1 MDARFGEYDATYKEA
16 VHPATN
22 AEKDQ
27 WNARF
32 FGFHGR
38 GDRKDPDRAPLTS
51 GSPDDHDAWALAG
64 AICAT
69 VIAQLR
75 LSQLRLSKQHNLV
88 SDDNSIA
95 ESFAHHAQRSHNLSN
110 QHHQS
115 TYYKEDTT
123 EPLLTAFFLH
133 IYFANTER
141 IRLATVYLHEAIAQL
156 HLQSLH
162 RPENLI
168 SLAEGQRELLLRIF
182 WLVFVTE
189 RTFCVQNCFP
199 PCLKPIQTFPLS
211 GFHIQGVG
219 EVDASFQLLAQLF
232 TLLDDNI
239 VMAADRGGVTPDSS
253 KADNLYSALS
263 AMAKQDFSALA
274 PNLPETQRVNV
285 LMTGNWIHILWWQF
299 ALSHYQMS
307 SRMDDAMLSMLK
319 PAKVAHETMRLLG
332 SVSQQ
337 AIRTH
342 GYGLKA
348 LLLIG
353 GPESLFH
360 KKLMLVM
367 AESQLP
373 VPNVKTLTPM
383 VWQICLAI
391 NSCRGPVCSPY
402 PGARPRTVGP
412 RAWIVMTT
420 VPIDRFTADP
430 ISKTDAIVLGL
441 KYGLTV
447 ANTLVM
453 RSERVDSVP
462 TLAEQIFLKVGRA
475 LVSTDYT
482 MTVPSGRKAKPSL
495 PRSISLQ
502 PFTSSQRLK

>member
-1 MDARFGEYDATYKEA
+1 MEKGKKR
-16 VHPATN
+16 TN
-22 AEKDQ
+22 YPCDGCSL
-27 WNARF
+27 RLLL
-32 FGFHGR
+32 
-38 GDRKDPDRAPLTS
+38 PDRGSTQSPRSPSTS
-51 GSPDDHDAWALAG
+51 GVENESATQQKSLQVYIEYLDKFRDHLTCVWPVVNVESLKSRISGSLDDHDAWALAG

-69 VIAQLR
+69 
-75 LSQLRLSKQHNLV
+75 HNLV
-88 SDDNSIA
+88 SDDNNVA

-115 TYYKEDTT
+115 THYKEDTT
-123 EPLLTAFFLH
+123 ESLLTAFFLH
-133 IYFANTER
+133 VYFANTER
-141 IRLATVYLHEAIAQL
+141 IRIATVYLHEAIAQL

-162 RPENLI
+162 RPEILV
-168 SLAEGQRELLLRIF
+168 SLEEEQRELLLRIF

-211 GFHIQGVG
+211 EFHIQGAG

-239 VMAADRGGVTPDSS
+239 IVAADRGGVPPDSN
-253 KADNLYSALS
+253 AAENLYSALS
-263 AMAKQDFSALA
+263 AMAKQDFSTLA
-274 PNLPETQRVNV
+274 PYLPETQRVNV

-342 GYGLKA
+342 GYGLELKVFRIADALIDILACNTWLSSLQPGCNSMLLGARDVLRSLQKA

-353 GPESLFH
+353 WPESLFH

-367 AESQLP
+367 AESQLA
-373 VPNVKTLTPM
+373 VPDVKALTT
-383 VWQICLAI
+383 CEEEE
-391 NSCRGPVCSPY
+391 C
-402 PGARPRTVGP
+402 
-412 RAWIVMTT
+412 
-420 VPIDRFTADP
+420 
-430 ISKTDAIVLGL
+430 
-441 KYGLTV
+441 
-447 ANTLVM
+447 
-453 RSERVDSVP
+453 VDYS
-462 TLAEQIFLKVGRA
+462 
-475 LVSTDYT
+475 
-482 MTVPSGRKAKPSL
+482 
-495 PRSISLQ
+495 
-502 PFTSSQRLK
+502 

>member
-1 MDARFGEYDATYKEA
+1 MEKGKKRTNYPCDGCSLRRVRCHLQGSSPPCNECRKRSVECTFLRVPRKRGPKGPRLSTTHKVVNYQEQIRQNRSGLPLPARGPTQSPRSPSTPGVENESTAQKNPLEVYIEYLNKFRD
-16 VHPATN
+16 H
-22 AEKDQ
+22 
-27 WNARF
+27 
-32 FGFHGR
+32 
-38 GDRKDPDRAPLTS
+38 LTCVWPVVNVES
-51 GSPDDHDAWALAG
+51 LKSRICGSLDDHDAWALAG

-75 LSQLRLSKQHNLV
+75 LSQLRLSKQHILV

-95 ESFAHHAQRSHNLSN
+95 ESFAHHAQLSHNLSN
-110 QHHQS
+110 QRHQS

-123 EPLLTAFFLH
+123 DSLLTAFFLH

-141 IRLATVYLHEAIAQL
+141 IRLAT
-156 HLQSLH
+156 
-162 RPENLI
+162 
-168 SLAEGQRELLLRIF
+168 
-182 WLVFVTE
+182 
-189 RTFCVQNCFP
+189 NCFP

-239 VMAADRGGVTPDSS
+239 VMAADRGGVTPGSS

-319 PAKVAHETMRLLG
+319 PAKVAHEAMRLLG

-348 LLLIG
+348 LFLIG

-373 VPNVKTLTPM
+373 VPNVRALTPGEEDEC
-383 VWQICLAI
+383 VEDL
-391 NSCRGPVCSPY
+391 
-402 PGARPRTVGP
+402 
-412 RAWIVMTT
+412 
-420 VPIDRFTADP
+420 
-430 ISKTDAIVLGL
+430 
-441 KYGLTV
+441 
-447 ANTLVM
+447 
-453 RSERVDSVP
+453 
-462 TLAEQIFLKVGRA
+462 
-475 LVSTDYT
+475 
-482 MTVPSGRKAKPSL
+482 
-495 PRSISLQ
+495 
-502 PFTSSQRLK
+502 

>member
-1 MDARFGEYDATYKEA
+1 MDARFGECDATYKEA
-16 VHPATN
+16 VHPATS

-27 WNARF
+27 WNAHF

-38 GDRKDPDRAPLTS
+38 GDRRDLDQAPLTRWSTIKNKFDRIDQDSLFRPAAQPKVPDRRQLPAWRARLLLSKTLWS
-51 GSPDDHDAWALAG
+51 GSLDDHDAWALAG

-88 SDDNSIA
+88 SDDNNIA
-95 ESFAHHAQRSHNLSN
+95 ESFAHHAQLSHNLSI
-110 QHHQS
+110 QYHQS

-123 EPLLTAFFLH
+123 ESLLAAFFLH
-133 IYFANTER
+133 VYFANTER

-162 RPENLI
+162 RPEILATLQSI
-168 SLAEGQRELLLRIF
+168 SLLYGDHQIIDREE
-182 WLVFVTE
+182 T

-211 GFHIQGVG
+211 EFHIQGVG

-232 TLLDDNI
+232 TLLDDNLI
-239 VMAADRGGVTPDSS
+239 VAADRGGITPDSS

-263 AMAKQDFSALA
+263 AMAKQDFSTLA

-342 GYGLKA
+342 GYGLELKVFRIADALIDILACNPWLSSSLQPGCNSMLLGARDVLHSLEKA
-348 LLLIG
+348 LLHIG

-373 VPNVKTLTPM
+373 VPNVKSLTPGEEEEC
-383 VWQICLAI
+383 V
-391 NSCRGPVCSPY
+391 
-402 PGARPRTVGP
+402 
-412 RAWIVMTT
+412 
-420 VPIDRFTADP
+420 
-430 ISKTDAIVLGL
+430 
-441 KYGLTV
+441 
-447 ANTLVM
+447 
-453 RSERVDSVP
+453 EDS
-462 TLAEQIFLKVGRA
+462 
-475 LVSTDYT
+475 
-482 MTVPSGRKAKPSL
+482 
-495 PRSISLQ
+495 
-502 PFTSSQRLK
+502 

>member
-1 MDARFGEYDATYKEA
+1 MEKGKKRTNYPCDGCSLRRIRQNRSGLPLPARGPTQSPRSPSTPGVENESTAQQNPLEVYIEYLDKFRD
-16 VHPATN
+16 H
-22 AEKDQ
+22 
-27 WNARF
+27 
-32 FGFHGR
+32 
-38 GDRKDPDRAPLTS
+38 LTCVWPIVNVESLKSRIS
-51 GSPDDHDAWALAG
+51 GSPNDHDAWALAG
-64 AICAT
+64 AVCAT

-75 LSQLRLSKQHNLV
+75 LSQLRLSKQHNLA

-95 ESFAHHAQRSHNLSN
+95 ESFAHHAQLSHNLSN

-123 EPLLTAFFLH
+123 VTHQASHGILTRGNFSITFAKPAPPRDPGQPRRGPTRIAVADLLVGVR
-133 IYFANTER
+133 N
-141 IRLATVYLHEAIAQL
+141 
-156 HLQSLH
+156 
-162 RPENLI
+162 
-168 SLAEGQRELLLRIF
+168 RE
-182 WLVFVTE
+182 
-189 RTFCVQNCFP
+189 
-199 PCLKPIQTFPLS
+199 TFPLS

-232 TLLDDNI
+232 ALLDDNI

-253 KADNLYSALS
+253 NADNLYSALS

-307 SRMDDAMLSMLK
+307 SRMDDTMLSMLK

-373 VPNVKTLTPM
+373 VPNVKNLTPCEEEEY
-383 VWQICLAI
+383 V
-391 NSCRGPVCSPY
+391 
-402 PGARPRTVGP
+402 
-412 RAWIVMTT
+412 
-420 VPIDRFTADP
+420 
-430 ISKTDAIVLGL
+430 
-441 KYGLTV
+441 
-447 ANTLVM
+447 
-453 RSERVDSVP
+453 EDS
-462 TLAEQIFLKVGRA
+462 
-475 LVSTDYT
+475 
-482 MTVPSGRKAKPSL
+482 
-495 PRSISLQ
+495 
-502 PFTSSQRLK
+502 

>member
-1 MDARFGEYDATYKEA
+1 MDARFGEYGATYKEA

-38 GDRKDPDRAPLTS
+38 GDQKDLDRAPRTS

-95 ESFAHHAQRSHNLSN
+95 ESFAHHAQLSHNLSN

-115 TYYKEDTT
+115 TYYKEDST
-123 EPLLTAFFLH
+123 ESLLTAFFLH

-156 HLQSLH
+156 QLQSLH
-162 RPENLI
+162 RPEIL
-168 SLAEGQRELLLRIF
+168 
-182 WLVFVTE
+182 
-189 RTFCVQNCFP
+189 
-199 PCLKPIQTFPLS
+199 TFPLS
-211 GFHIQGVG
+211 GYHIQGVG

-373 VPNVKTLTPM
+373 VPNVKTLTPCEEEEC
-383 VWQICLAI
+383 V
-391 NSCRGPVCSPY
+391 
-402 PGARPRTVGP
+402 
-412 RAWIVMTT
+412 
-420 VPIDRFTADP
+420 
-430 ISKTDAIVLGL
+430 
-441 KYGLTV
+441 
-447 ANTLVM
+447 
-453 RSERVDSVP
+453 EDS
-462 TLAEQIFLKVGRA
+462 
-475 LVSTDYT
+475 
-482 MTVPSGRKAKPSL
+482 
-495 PRSISLQ
+495 
-502 PFTSSQRLK
+502 